1 MTIAMSRLRSVLS
14 ASVLSLALVMPAAAN
29 GPGPAPTGPQVS
41 PISGS
46 AALQPC
52 PSHGK
57 GINLA
62 EVSQAD
68 CCKGHQ
74 GVCGC
79 RAGKIVCCDNTISPN
94 CTCHADSGIEN

>member
-52 PSHGK
+52 P
-57 GINLA
+57 IA
-62 EVSQAD
+62 WDATEM
-68 CCKGHQ
+68 
-74 GVCGC
+74 
-79 RAGKIVCCDNTISPN
+79 RAVASEPMM
-94 CTCHADSGIEN
+94 